1 MAERGKKKSAVKKSS
16 AKKSSA
22 KATARKPA
30 VKASKVKGKS
40 AKTAATRKPAAAAQ
54 PASAKAT
61 AKAPTQA
68 PRLPGWMA
76 DHLRRYLATNGADG
90 HMWRGYPT
98 LLLTTIGRASNEE
111 RMLPLI
117 YGRDGD
123 RYLVVAS
130 RGGAPDH
137 PSWYKNLVDNPQVKV
152 QVKGDRFRARART
165 ANRDERPRLWRTMTK
180 LFPFYDQYQSKTA
193 REIPVI
199 LLERY

>member
-1 MAERGKKKSAVKKSS
+1 MAQRGKKKAAVKKSS
-16 AKKSSA
+16 AKKPIAKPSGKKPIAKPSRVKVGETA
-22 KATARKPA
+22 KAAAK
-30 VKASKVKGKS
+30 
-40 AKTAATRKPAAAAQ
+40 KTAPVPKAAAA
-54 PASAKAT
+54 T
-61 AKAPTQA
+61 AATQA

-98 LLLTTIGRASNEE
+98 LLLTTIGRQTNEE

-123 RYLVVAS
+123 RYVVVAS

-137 PSWYKNLVDNPQVKV
+137 PSWYKNLVDHPEVKV
-152 QVKGDRFRARART
+152 QVLGDRFRARART

-199 LLERY
+199 LIERY